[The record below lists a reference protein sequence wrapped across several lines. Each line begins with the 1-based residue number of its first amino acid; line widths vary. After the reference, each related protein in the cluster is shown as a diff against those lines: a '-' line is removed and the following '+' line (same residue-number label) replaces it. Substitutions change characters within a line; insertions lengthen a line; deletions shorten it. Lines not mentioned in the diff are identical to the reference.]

1 MTQERIDKITDTV
14 FSNVENR
21 PELLHKIKLDG
32 EDVSV
37 YNLMKSSYIA
47 GLKRNLDEEVS
58 EQVNFSRRPK
68 LESDGSYYAVLHLYS
83 ALPELCIYNGK
94 SLLSVVTGNFIE
106 SKNMIGAIKLNIPR
120 NALDDLERLREVRK
134 HEVMLNEVVNA
145 MEKSRIDAE
154 IPCPKININ
163 TRKKSSS

>member
-68 LESDGSYYAVLHLYS
+68 L
-83 ALPELCIYNGK
+83 
-94 SLLSVVTGNFIE
+94 
-106 SKNMIGAIKLNIPR
+106 
-120 NALDDLERLREVRK
+120 
-134 HEVMLNEVVNA
+134 
-145 MEKSRIDAE
+145 
-154 IPCPKININ
+154 
-163 TRKKSSS
+163 

>member
-47 GLKRNLDEEVS
+47 
-58 EQVNFSRRPK
+58 
-68 LESDGSYYAVLHLYS
+68 
-83 ALPELCIYNGK
+83 
-94 SLLSVVTGNFIE
+94 
-106 SKNMIGAIKLNIPR
+106 
-120 NALDDLERLREVRK
+120 
-134 HEVMLNEVVNA
+134 
-145 MEKSRIDAE
+145 
-154 IPCPKININ
+154 
-163 TRKKSSS
+163 